1 MFGERVHEAV
11 LRSGAKESG
20 CTIHYVDQSVD
31 GGPIILQS
39 TVPVE
44 ATDTPESLAHRILI
58 QEHRTY
64 SKAIQ
69 LHVDGRIKIVNRKT
83 LIDWSGGWEEKWNRK
98 QEALIKHQQATVN

>member
-1 MFGERVHEAV
+1 
-11 LRSGAKESG
+11 
-20 CTIHYVDQSVD
+20 VDQSVD

-64 SKAIQ
+64 PKAIQ
-69 LHVDGRIKIVNRKT
+69 LHVDERIKITDGKT
-83 LIDWSGGWEEKWNRK
+83 LIDWNGDWEESWNRK
-98 QEALIKHQQATVN
+98 QEALINRQH